1 MDSPLERAASLC
13 GLLPAFPVPVFLAP
27 LAEPPSKKSP
37 PLLSRGV
44 GALTGAGLGLQDLQQ
59 EDDDGQQV
67 GDVPQDAEDV
77 HGAGGARL
85 GRRERAAFCGQGE

>member
-1 MDSPLERAASLC
+1 MKTPLERAASSC
-13 GLLPAFPVPVFLAP
+13 GLLPAFPVPIFLAP

-37 PLLSRGV
+37 PRLLSQGV

-77 HGAGGARL
+77 HGARGARL
-85 GRRERAAFCGQGE
+85 G

>member
-1 MDSPLERAASLC
+1 MPSFEEPAGEGCQLVWAFASLSSTR
-13 GLLPAFPVPVFLAP
+13 FPCTPCQATLQEQP
-27 LAEPPSKKSP
+27 P
-37 PLLSRGV
+37 PLLSQGV

-85 GRRERAAFCGQGE
+85 G